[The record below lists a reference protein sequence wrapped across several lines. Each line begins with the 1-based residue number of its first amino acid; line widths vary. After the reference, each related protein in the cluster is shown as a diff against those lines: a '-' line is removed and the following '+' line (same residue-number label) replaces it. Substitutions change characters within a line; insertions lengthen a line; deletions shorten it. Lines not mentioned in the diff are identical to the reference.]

1 MSLAEIKERIAELT
15 PEERLEIAAL
25 IVHLNQTDDPE
36 YKAELGR
43 RMAAMDA
50 GNKYTEQDL
59 KRLHEELSRQG
70 R

>member
-1 MSLAEIKERIAELT
+1 MSLAEIKEQIAELT

-25 IVHLNQTDDPE
+25 IVHLTQADDPE
-36 YKAELGR
+36 YKAELDR

-50 GNKYTEQDL
+50 GQKYTEQDL
-59 KRLHEELSRQG
+59 LRLHERLNQQG

>member
-1 MSLAEIKERIAELT
+1 MSLAEIKEQIAELT

-25 IVHLNQTDDPE
+25 IVHLTQASDPE
-36 YKAELGR
+36 YRAELDR

-50 GNKYTEQDL
+50 GKKYTEQDVL
-59 KRLHEELSRQG
+59 RLHEKLSQQG